1 MKVVLKTG
9 RDARN
14 TMSDAELEKKKKE
27 LMESPIF
34 KQAQQAAKDVTERIQ
49 KVADTL
55 KPVLDRVAQA
65 RHQVSTSIFDQERVF
80 TAIAPRE
87 NTQYAILKELRI
99 LNQKKP
105 MQKQVTTSEVVITYD
120 TRENILMRIV
130 DGKEYTYHFKND
142 AKRKKLFDTLRLKK
156 SYLQRKELK
165 VVLGSPTADAVSTM
179 IKTFNDK
186 VALKLKLKIRFI
198 VAKAG
203 SGYRIN
209 PSVIIE
215 RA

>member
-1 MKVVLKTG
+1 MKTG
-9 RDARN
+9 RDVRN
-14 TMSDAELEKKKKE
+14 NMSKAQLEKKRKE

-34 KQAQQAAKDVTERIQ
+34 KQAQKTLDNLNTHVQ
-49 KVADTL
+49 KNV
-55 KPVLDRVAQA
+55 KPILDRMVEAHKQI
-65 RHQVSTSIFDQERVF
+65 STPYFGDTSISIPV
-80 TAIAPRE
+80 APRE
-87 NTQYAILKELRI
+87 TTQQEILKELRI
-99 LNQKKP
+99 LNQKKIV
-105 MQKQVTTSEVVITYD
+105 QKQVASTEIVISYNSFEGML
-120 TRENILMRIV
+120 TRII
-130 DGKEYTYHFKND
+130 DGKEYVYHFKND
-142 AKRKKLFDTLRLKK
+142 TKRKKLFDTLRLKK
-156 SYLQRKELK
+156 TYLQRKELK

-186 VALKLKLKIRFI
+186 VTLKLKLKIRLI